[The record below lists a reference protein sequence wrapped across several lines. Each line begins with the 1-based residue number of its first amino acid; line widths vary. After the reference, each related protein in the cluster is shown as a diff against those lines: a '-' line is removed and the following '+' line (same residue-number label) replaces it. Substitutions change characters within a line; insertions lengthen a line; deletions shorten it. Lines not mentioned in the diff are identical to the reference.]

1 MREVGDSLEGMIKLT
16 ADYPSNHLGCRY
28 YAGFPNCRSSDQCV
42 VAVIAY
48 CFPGCR
54 CFPVLFR
61 TIPPFCLSH
70 FCLIPKF
77 DQACILLSLQFP
89 QLPLA
94 HCHVMFRSMYCCCH
108 YLPLV
113 QDLLGRVLLHSG
125 LFLVL
130 LDGENSRSEICVL
143 LLAVVTASPVACF
156 VAVMA

>member
-1 MREVGDSLEGMIKLT
+1 MIIDDQNIVVEEFGPGSRYNIIKEEEKIEIVKELVESDVEVRGDKRTFQIMREVGDSLEGMIKLT

-42 VAVIAY
+42 VAIIAY

-77 DQACILLSLQFP
+77 D
-89 QLPLA
+89 
-94 HCHVMFRSMYCCCH
+94 
-108 YLPLV
+108 
-113 QDLLGRVLLHSG
+113 
-125 LFLVL
+125 
-130 LDGENSRSEICVL
+130 
-143 LLAVVTASPVACF
+143 
-156 VAVMA
+156 

>member
-1 MREVGDSLEGMIKLT
+1 MIIDDQNIVVEEFGPGSRYNIIKEEEKIEIVKELVESDVEVRGDKRTFQIMREVGDSLEGMIKLT
-16 ADYPSNHLGCRY
+16 ADYPSNHLGYRY

-77 DQACILLSLQFP
+77 D
-89 QLPLA
+89 
-94 HCHVMFRSMYCCCH
+94 
-108 YLPLV
+108 
-113 QDLLGRVLLHSG
+113 
-125 LFLVL
+125 
-130 LDGENSRSEICVL
+130 
-143 LLAVVTASPVACF
+143 
-156 VAVMA
+156 

>member
-1 MREVGDSLEGMIKLT
+1 MVEEFGPGSRYNINKEEEKIEIVKELVESDVEVRGDKRTFQIMREVGDSLEGMIKLT

-70 FCLIPKF
+70 FCLIPQF
-77 DQACILLSLQFP
+77 DQACILLSL
-89 QLPLA
+89 
-94 HCHVMFRSMYCCCH
+94 
-108 YLPLV
+108 
-113 QDLLGRVLLHSG
+113 
-125 LFLVL
+125 
-130 LDGENSRSEICVL
+130 
-143 LLAVVTASPVACF
+143 
-156 VAVMA
+156 

>member
-1 MREVGDSLEGMIKLT
+1 MVEEFGPGSRYNVIKEEEKIEIVKELVESDVEVRGDKRTFQIMREVGDSLEGMIKLT

-77 DQACILLSLQFP
+77 D
-89 QLPLA
+89 
-94 HCHVMFRSMYCCCH
+94 
-108 YLPLV
+108 
-113 QDLLGRVLLHSG
+113 
-125 LFLVL
+125 
-130 LDGENSRSEICVL
+130 
-143 LLAVVTASPVACF
+143 
-156 VAVMA
+156 

>member
-1 MREVGDSLEGMIKLT
+1 MIIDDQNIVVEEFGPGSRYNINKEEEKIEIVKELVESDVEVRGDKRTFQIMREVGDSLEGMIKLT

-77 DQACILLSLQFP
+77 D
-89 QLPLA
+89 
-94 HCHVMFRSMYCCCH
+94 
-108 YLPLV
+108 
-113 QDLLGRVLLHSG
+113 
-125 LFLVL
+125 
-130 LDGENSRSEICVL
+130 
-143 LLAVVTASPVACF
+143 
-156 VAVMA
+156 

>member
-1 MREVGDSLEGMIKLT
+1 MIIDDQNIVVEEFGPGSRYNINKEEEKIEIVKELVESDVEVRGDKRTFQIMREVGDSLEGMIKLT

-77 DQACILLSLQFP
+77 DQACILLSL
-89 QLPLA
+89 
-94 HCHVMFRSMYCCCH
+94 
-108 YLPLV
+108 
-113 QDLLGRVLLHSG
+113 
-125 LFLVL
+125 
-130 LDGENSRSEICVL
+130 
-143 LLAVVTASPVACF
+143 
-156 VAVMA
+156 

>member
-1 MREVGDSLEGMIKLT
+1 MIIDDQNIVVEEFGPGSRYNINKEEEKIEIVKELVESDVEVRGDKRTFQIMREVGDSLEGMIKLT

-28 YAGFPNCRSSDQCV
+28 YAGFPNCRSSDQWV

-77 DQACILLSLQFP
+77 D
-89 QLPLA
+89 
-94 HCHVMFRSMYCCCH
+94 
-108 YLPLV
+108 
-113 QDLLGRVLLHSG
+113 
-125 LFLVL
+125 
-130 LDGENSRSEICVL
+130 
-143 LLAVVTASPVACF
+143 
-156 VAVMA
+156 

>member
-1 MREVGDSLEGMIKLT
+1 MIDDQNIVVEEFGPGSRYNINKEEEKIEIVKELVESDVEVRGDKRTFQIMREVGDSLEGMIKLT

-77 DQACILLSLQFP
+77 D
-89 QLPLA
+89 
-94 HCHVMFRSMYCCCH
+94 
-108 YLPLV
+108 
-113 QDLLGRVLLHSG
+113 
-125 LFLVL
+125 
-130 LDGENSRSEICVL
+130 
-143 LLAVVTASPVACF
+143 
-156 VAVMA
+156 

>member
-1 MREVGDSLEGMIKLT
+1 MIIDDQNIVVEEFGPGSRYNINKEEEKIEIVKELVESDVEVRGDKRTFQIMREVGDSLEGMIKLT

-42 VAVIAY
+42 VAIIAY

-77 DQACILLSLQFP
+77 D
-89 QLPLA
+89 
-94 HCHVMFRSMYCCCH
+94 
-108 YLPLV
+108 
-113 QDLLGRVLLHSG
+113 
-125 LFLVL
+125 
-130 LDGENSRSEICVL
+130 
-143 LLAVVTASPVACF
+143 
-156 VAVMA
+156 

>member
-1 MREVGDSLEGMIKLT
+1 MIIDDQNIVVEEFGPGSRYNINKEQEKIEIVKELVESDVEVRGDKRTFQIMREVGDSLEGMIKLT

-77 DQACILLSLQFP
+77 D
-89 QLPLA
+89 
-94 HCHVMFRSMYCCCH
+94 
-108 YLPLV
+108 
-113 QDLLGRVLLHSG
+113 
-125 LFLVL
+125 
-130 LDGENSRSEICVL
+130 
-143 LLAVVTASPVACF
+143 
-156 VAVMA
+156 